1 MYVPYQIYYSSSV
14 WEWDHT
20 KVEHIIMSRLRLR
33 MVRPW
38 SDQLDR
44 FRRLCG
50 MDHWNGLLDWPF
62 CTNNHVYLQYNDT
75 ALSLVR
81 KLVIGSQLCIH
92 QAMNFNKARRI
103 SRMSPNPFHVDGSR
117 YETIFCNVVAI
128 LSMAD
133 IVSLDSIQK
142 LCSAWVVLGLYG
154 MWSLSYAVKFYCCW
168 NMADVG
174 RLLCVRLEWAKLS
187 TLFIQCV
194 RIG

>member
-92 QAMNFNKARRI
+92 QAMNFNKARRS
-103 SRMSPNPFHVDGSR
+103 SRMSPNLFHVDGSR
-117 YETIFCNVVAI
+117 YETIFCPASWLPLYHHAYTWLQLAPINTPFY
-128 LSMAD
+128 M
-133 IVSLDSIQK
+133 VSVTTK
-142 LCSAWVVLGLYG
+142 
-154 MWSLSYAVKFYCCW
+154 
-168 NMADVG
+168 
-174 RLLCVRLEWAKLS
+174 
-187 TLFIQCV
+187 
-194 RIG
+194 